1 MCSVFTSPE
10 KLQTSRLWAMR
21 RIYRSGS
28 RGINHR
34 LVVLLQNVYSKHHV
48 CPLNR
53 INYSGLKNWWATTT
67 KLKAKMFCMEVNSSI
82 WCLSSFASLI
92 GRPAHAR
99 ATRWCSPHSP
109 HTGTSPGRPA
119 PCGRSKTLSPS
130 PWKANKSQ
138 TWSKCERSVEI
149 VVQQTDSLLS
159 LTVAQNLHQCI
170 SSIYSSI
177 TPRLN
182 ILFWPKL

>member
-1 MCSVFTSPE
+1 MCSVFTSLE

-28 RGINHR
+28 QGINHR

-119 PCGRSKTLSPS
+119 PCGQSKTLSPS

-138 TWSKCERSVEI
+138 TWSKCKRSVEI
-149 VVQQTDSLLS
+149 VVQQSDITAIIICCWKYWSS
-159 LTVAQNLHQCI
+159 ELTPVHFLH
-170 SSIYSSI
+170 
-177 TPRLN
+177 L
-182 ILFWPKL
+182 